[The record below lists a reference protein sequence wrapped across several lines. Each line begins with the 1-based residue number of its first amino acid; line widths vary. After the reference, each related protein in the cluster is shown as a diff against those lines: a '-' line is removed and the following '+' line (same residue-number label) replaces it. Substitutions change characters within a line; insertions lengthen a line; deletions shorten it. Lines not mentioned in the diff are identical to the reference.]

1 MGLIGNKPNQTPTN
15 ADLGTMAYEDAD
27 YFRGNTEIDTLGT
40 VTTGDIKNSALARSG
55 RATIRPSLLLDFANS
70 KTLDPRITFTRGGVS
85 GEDLI
90 IIRLQ
95 ANR

>member
-40 VTTGDIKNSALARSG
+40 VTTGDIKNSALARIYYNIQKHM
-55 RATIRPSLLLDFANS
+55 ALPV
-70 KTLDPRITFTRGGVS
+70 ITGFP
-85 GEDLI
+85 I
-90 IIRLQ
+90 M
-95 ANR
+95 